1 MGIAEGKY
9 GYFAEKE
16 REYVITRPD
25 TPQPW
30 YNYLINDLGY
40 CAMISH
46 TGGGTSFYLSP
57 KDRKILRYRY
67 NGVPADRPGRWLY
80 LRDMESGDYWSATWA
95 PVQKPLD
102 KFDFRCRVG
111 LNCQT
116 IESRYSGIASSIT
129 YFVLPDKPAEAWLVR
144 LTNESGCPR
153 IIHSYSYAE
162 FNFWGTLRDLLNL
175 DNCPKCSR
183 YSYKNG
189 VIAHFSYN
197 DIGTGLDNM
206 VWVKHYAGFK
216 SSNPPVASNIERQLF
231 LGDIWRSE
239 ANPLVV
245 ETGRD
250 TNFCGVGDYPICSLT
265 HRWEFDRGQSV
276 EFAFLLAY
284 GDTEKDMYANLEP
297 VEDLGGLKT
306 AFDEV
311 KGKWCSRLTALQAN
325 TPAAEDFDPCVNTWN
340 QYNSYMTA
348 QLSRSI
354 SSYEWGAG
362 RGWGFR
368 DTLQDLM
375 GVCHSEP
382 ELVRQRLLIL
392 SSLIHTD
399 GIALHNYFPLTR
411 TGDGR
416 DFYDDHLWLPYSV
429 CHYVKET
436 GDTGILEEKVKF
448 WDNEKSQRLIDRLA
462 LTLDTTWRLRG
473 EHGLP
478 QTGHADWNDGLNPGS
493 MESESI
499 FNAMLFCAAAREMA
513 GLAEFLGDSDYAS
526 LCRSRYEEIKN
537 LTNEAAWDGAWY
549 RRILLKGGGYIGG
562 KDISPG
568 SIFLEPQAWSVISGV
583 AGGSRAVTIMD
594 SVAERLATEHG
605 VKLLDPPYT
614 DYNPAWG
621 SISIPLP
628 GHKENGAVFCHAA
641 SWAVVAEALL
651 GRGARAY
658 DYYLRMAPTTYSRM
672 AELHET
678 EPYVYSQH
686 IAQKPYHRPGRA
698 RNSWLTG
705 SATWFFVAASQYILG
720 VRPTLKGLEIDPA
733 VPGWGEFR
741 IKRKFRGALYEI
753 WVKNP
758 GGVEHGVKRV
768 TVDGREIEGN
778 VLPVAPA
785 GEVIQ
790 VKVEMGNNVSAG

>member
-9 GYFAEKE
+9 GYFDEKE

-30 YNYLINDLGY
+30 YNYLINELGY
-40 CAMISH
+40 CAMVSH

-80 LRDMESGDYWSATWA
+80 LRDPESGDYWSATWA
-95 PVQKPLD
+95 PVQKSLEEQ
-102 KFDFRCRVG
+102 KFRCRVG
-111 LNCQT
+111 LNVQR
-116 IESRYSGIASSIT
+116 IESSYSGIDSAIT
-129 YFVLPDKPAEAWLVR
+129 YFVLPDRPAEVWLAR
-144 LTNESGCPR
+144 LSNKSGR
-153 IIHSYSYAE
+153 KRVIRSYSYAE

-183 YSYKNG
+183 YSYHSG
-189 VIAHFSYN
+189 VIAHYSYN
-197 DIGTGLDNM
+197 DVGTGLDNM
-206 VWVKHYAGFK
+206 QWVKHYAGFR
-216 SSNPPVASNIERQLF
+216 SSADPVATNTERQLF
-231 LGDIWRSE
+231 LGGVWRSE

-250 TNFCGVGDYPICSLT
+250 TNFEGVGDWPICGLT
-265 HRWEFDRGQSV
+265 HHWELEPDQSV
-276 EFAFLLAY
+276 ECAFVLAY
-284 GDTEKDMYANLEP
+284 GDTEKEMYDNLKPAEDLEGLKGSLAEVREKWSSRLANLKA
-297 VEDLGGLKT
+297 V
-306 AFDEV
+306 
-311 KGKWCSRLTALQAN
+311 
-325 TPAAEDFDPCVNTWN
+325 TPASGEFDPCMNTWN
-340 QYNSYMTA
+340 QYNSYITA

-354 SSYEWGAG
+354 SPYEWGAG
-362 RGWGFR
+362 RGLGFR

-382 ELVRQRLLIL
+382 AFVRRRLLMMAG
-392 SSLIHTD
+392 LIHTD
-399 GIALHNYFPLTR
+399 GIALHNYFPLTH

-416 DFYDDHLWLPYSV
+416 DFYDDHLWLPFSV
-429 CHYVKET
+429 CHYIRET

-448 WDNEKSQRLIDRLA
+448 WDSGENQTLLDRLA
-462 LTLDTTWRLRG
+462 MALDTTWRLRG

-493 MESESI
+493 TESESV
-499 FNAMLFCAAAREMA
+499 FNAMLFCAAAREV
-513 GLAEFLGDSDYAS
+513 GNLAEYLGDSAFAA
-526 LCRSRYEEIKN
+526 LCRSRYGEMKRLAN
-537 LTNEAAWDGAWY
+537 QAAWDGAWY
-549 RRILLKGGGYIGG
+549 RRILLKGGGHIGG
-562 KDISPG
+562 ADVTPG
-568 SIFLEPQAWSVISGV
+568 TIFLEPQAWSVIAGV
-583 AGGSRAVTIMD
+583 AEGDRALTVMD
-594 SVAERLATEHG
+594 SVHKHLAREHG

-614 DYNPAWG
+614 DYNPTWG

-658 DYYLRMAPTTYSRM
+658 DYYLRMAPTTYSRI

-686 IAQKPYHRPGRA
+686 IAQEPYHRPGRA

-705 SATWFFVAASQYILG
+705 SASWFTLAASQYILG
-720 VRPTLKGLEIDPA
+720 VRPTLGGLLVDPS
-733 VPGWGEFR
+733 VPGWRSF
-741 IKRKFRGALYEI
+741 KVSRKFRDALYEI
-753 WVKNP
+753 TVSNP
-758 GGVEHGVKRV
+758 EGVERGVRRV
-768 TVDGREIEGN
+768 VVDGRQIKGN
-778 VLPVAPA
+778 VLPIVRA
-785 GEVIQ
+785 GATVRVE
-790 VKVEMGNNVSAG
+790 VEMGEG